1 MLALIMPVVAGLTL
15 LASGRAVVAG
25 GTPAA
30 SYPARRAAAL
40 ARLDSRLLIVP
51 SQASFKDDDQAGF
64 QQATD
69 FFYFTGLGDV
79 VGSVLI
85 LDGASRSATLFL
97 PHPNPAITRPAPPT
111 PGFDQ
116 VLPVDSLDFWIRR
129 RFPAASGVLV
139 SPNDA
144 RGQVKTPAPMAG
156 TVARWEQYL
165 RNLGWSR
172 EVGSGLEVTR
182 PLREIKDADEIA
194 TLSRVGAMSGAAM
207 LAGIRAL
214 KPGIRQRQAEAKV
227 ILSCLEAGGR
237 HSFWPWTMSGPH
249 AVFTDLFNSFV
260 DYEGHDRVMTA
271 GEVVRVDVGCQTGHY
286 MGDVGR
292 TAPVSG
298 RFSPGQREAWNLFI
312 AGYRAGLTALKD
324 GAKTT
329 DVYQVALAKVRATAP
344 SLKTAEG
351 KKAAE
356 ILLGPNGTDAW
367 EIHGVGLDD
376 AEGMPAVLKAG
387 MTVAYELMFMVD
399 GDGFYL
405 EDMILIEPNG
415 YRLLTPG
422 LPYTAAEIE
431 GTMARAPTRR

>member
-1 MLALIMPVVAGLTL
+1 MPTSVVTVVVALGL
-15 LASGRAVVAG
+15 LA
-25 GTPAA
+25 PAA
-30 SYPARRAAAL
+30 SFPARRAAVL
-40 ARLDSRLLIVP
+40 GQLGSRLLIVP
-51 SQASFKDDDQAGF
+51 SQSSFKDDDQAGF

-69 FFYFTGLGDV
+69 FFYLTGLGDV

-116 VLPVDSLDFWIRR
+116 VLPVDSLDFWMRR

-194 TLSRVGAMSGAAM
+194 TLSRVGAMSGTAM

-329 DVYQVALAKVRATAP
+329 DVYQAALAKVRATAP

>member
-1 MLALIMPVVAGLTL
+1 
-15 LASGRAVVAG
+15 
-25 GTPAA
+25 
-30 SYPARRAAAL
+30 
-40 ARLDSRLLIVP
+40 
-51 SQASFKDDDQAGF
+51 
-64 QQATD
+64 
-69 FFYFTGLGDV
+69 
-79 VGSVLI
+79 
-85 LDGASRSATLFL
+85 
-97 PHPNPAITRPAPPT
+97 
-111 PGFDQ
+111 
-116 VLPVDSLDFWIRR
+116 
-129 RFPAASGVLV
+129 
-139 SPNDA
+139 
-144 RGQVKTPAPMAG
+144 MAG

-172 EVGSGLEVTR
+172 AVGSGLEVTR

-194 TLSRVGAMSGAAM
+194 TLGRVGAMSGTAM

-214 KPGIRQRQAEAKV
+214 KPGIRQRQVEAKV
-227 ILSCLEAGGR
+227 IQSCLDAGGR

-260 DYEGHDRVMTA
+260 DYEGHDRVMRA

-329 DVYQVALAKVRATAP
+329 VVYQAALAKVRAAAP

-405 EDMILIEPNG
+405 EDMIVIEPNG

-431 GTMARAPTRR
+431 ATMARAATRR